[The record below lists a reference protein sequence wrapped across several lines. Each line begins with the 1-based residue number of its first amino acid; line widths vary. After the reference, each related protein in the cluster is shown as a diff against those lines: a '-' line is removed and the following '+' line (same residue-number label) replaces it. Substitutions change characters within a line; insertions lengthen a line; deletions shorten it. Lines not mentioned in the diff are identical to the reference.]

1 GHLPTSPPMLRAV
14 LVSRSSLLRR
24 AGFRGGTEFSQE
36 LRQHRIRSV
45 AVSDQILSGRVVI
58 ITEQAFAVLHA
69 LPPCIDLLL
78 EDVRR
83 SQALTVGIGK
93 NVEAISVY
101 IQSGLIGNRER
112 AEEAESKAEGCA
124 HDGVDVLSSG
134 HAFLDDRGGFFEEHI
149 LQSVQHHSWCIC
161 HLRTLVTRLCQHFLD
176 G

>member
-1 GHLPTSPPMLRAV
+1 
-14 LVSRSSLLRR
+14 
-24 AGFRGGTEFSQE
+24 
-36 LRQHRIRSV
+36 
-45 AVSDQILSGRVVI
+45 
-58 ITEQAFAVLHA
+58 
-69 LPPCIDLLL
+69 CIDLLL

-176 G
+176 GLDRVLCSGFTCDQLHSGDERCRVGEMDSQETLWMDHGIG

>member
-1 GHLPTSPPMLRAV
+1 MLRAV
-14 LVSRSSLLRR
+14 LVSWSSFLRR

-45 AVSDQILSGRVVI
+45 AVGDQVLSGRVVI

-93 NVEAISVY
+93 DVEAISVY
-101 IQSGLIGNRER
+101 RS
-112 AEEAESKAEGCA
+112 
-124 HDGVDVLSSG
+124 
-134 HAFLDDRGGFFEEHI
+134 EEHTSE
-149 LQSVQHHSWCIC
+149 LQ
-161 HLRTLVTRLCQHFLD
+161 
-176 G
+176 